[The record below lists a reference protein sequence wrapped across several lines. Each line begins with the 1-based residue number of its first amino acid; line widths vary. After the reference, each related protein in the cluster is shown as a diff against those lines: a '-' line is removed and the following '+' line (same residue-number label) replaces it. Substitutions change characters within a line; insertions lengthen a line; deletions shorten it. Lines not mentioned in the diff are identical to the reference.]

1 MDNVKITK
9 RDKFEMIKTM
19 CAYVDVDGIDTD
31 MIIDFCNAEI
41 AAMDKRAMQSRERAA
56 EKRAADTLIDAV
68 YAALNDE
75 FATRAEITERV
86 GGDDVTVAKVGYRLT
101 SLVKDGKAV
110 KDEATVV
117 GEDGKNKRVSVY
129 KLA

>member
-1 MDNVKITK
+1 MDTVKMTK

-19 CAYVDVDGIDTD
+19 CGYVDVDGIDTD
-31 MIIDFCNAEI
+31 MIIDFCDAEI

-68 YAALNDE
+68 YAALSDE

-86 GGDDVTVAKVGYRLT
+86 SGDDVTIAKVGYRLT

-110 KDEATVV
+110 KEEATIV
-117 GEDGKNKRVSVY
+117 GEDGKNKRMSVY